1 MLTAVAIGS
10 EPTDLRNVKN
20 TISIL
25 HDYLNN
31 NDNNTGLNLDDVM
44 NLLDWY
50 KGIHSIL
57 TDFSVFVTSVN
68 S

>member
-1 MLTAVAIGS
+1 MTTAVAIGS

-20 TISIL
+20 TINIL
-25 HDYLNN
+25 SDYLNIN
-31 NDNNTGLNLDDVM
+31 HNNTTLTYDDVE

-50 KGIHSIL
+50 KGIHSVL

-68 S
+68 T

>member
-1 MLTAVAIGS
+1 MTTAVAIGS

-20 TISIL
+20 TINIL
-25 HDYLNN
+25 SDYLTNN
-31 NDNNTGLNLDDVM
+31 NNNTTLTYDDVE

-50 KGIHSIL
+50 KGIHSVL

-68 S
+68 T